1 VLNMALFG
9 ITAKE
14 WRDKNIEK
22 EGNVRDYS
30 TVEQLVVLSNL
41 ESMNAELIR
50 MGLSQRERLKKLN
63 DISISQMKS
72 LLDNAS
78 IKRLK

>member
-1 VLNMALFG
+1 MALFG